1 MAYGTQNRQV
11 KLMFSHIYTLIPRK
25 LYTILYIMINLE
37 KFQKSTR
44 GYRRLEGVTG
54 GYIKWLQGAKRHYRE
69 LQENTRDYK
78 ELQEIIC
85 TRNKRR
91 L

>member
-1 MAYGTQNRQV
+1 M
-11 KLMFSHIYTLIPRK
+11 
-25 LYTILYIMINLE
+25 
-37 KFQKSTR
+37 
-44 GYRRLEGVTG
+44 VTG

-78 ELQEIIC
+78 ELQEITC